1 MNKKVGGFTI
11 VELLIVIVVIAILAA
26 ITIVAYNGIQNR
38 ASDSVMRQSIDK
50 IEKALLAYTI
60 DHGVMNTG
68 NDQATIVHTPGQIR
82 CEDGNGVGW
91 MNVLFTA
98 GDTYR
103 CNSEQL
109 LVAGGYLPQGYMQ
122 KLPANKNTTQGE
134 SWNRRSV
141 MLYRCDARS
150 QYILFYSLQ
159 APTVADEATYT
170 TFISSLAQ
178 APSCAPSM
186 TPTQA
191 DYVKSAYGMRAVRV
205 VKY

>member
-1 MNKKVGGFTI
+1 MKKSVGGFTI
-11 VELLIVIVVIAILAA
+11 VELLIVIVVIAILAT
-26 ITIVAYNGIQNR
+26 ITAVTYSGIQAR
-38 ASDSVMRQSIDK
+38 VSDSVMRQSIDK

-60 DHGVMNTG
+60 DHGVMKTG
-68 NDQATIVHTPGQIR
+68 NDQATIVHTPGEIR
-82 CEDGNGVGW
+82 CEDGSGTGW

-109 LVAGGYLPQGYMQ
+109 LVAAGYLPQGYMQ

-141 MLYRCDARS
+141 MLYRCEARS

-159 APTVADEATYT
+159 APTVDDETTYT
-170 TFISSLAQ
+170 SFISSLAQ

-186 TPTQA
+186 TLAQA
-191 DYVKSAYGMRAVRV
+191 NYVKSAYGMSAVRV